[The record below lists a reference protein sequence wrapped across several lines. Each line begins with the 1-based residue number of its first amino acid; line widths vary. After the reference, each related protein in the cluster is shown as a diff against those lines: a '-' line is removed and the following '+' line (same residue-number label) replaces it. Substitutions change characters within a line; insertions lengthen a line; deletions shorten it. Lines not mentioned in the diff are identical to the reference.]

1 MPSSRPSRSGVTLV
15 QRLMAP
21 QPPQVHF
28 ARQAVIDGSVEPMGL
43 ELAFRW
49 KEGQR
54 RPPRPPS
61 PGATSLLL
69 SRALLDGGLI
79 QQRRPGCLFVDM
91 DAAALL
97 SPVADVLC
105 GALGAIQLPTDV
117 PVQASTTRRIAQ
129 LHARGYQF
137 ALAGIASPDDP
148 RLAWLPMVAFLKL
161 DVSLAPLDAWAP
173 IQDLARQAGVAL
185 IADRLTEPADYL
197 RLKAR
202 GVRYFQG
209 DLLGPPQEESPRA
222 LPSCDLDVLA
232 RLFRLARLGAPHD
245 ALAMAAAADP
255 ALVVRLLMLHRL
267 YLNRLRP
274 PASLTEA
281 LADLPEQ
288 VLIGWLHVLRTSTF
302 DLSPHTRSW
311 SQAVRE
317 QIHNYRARLIGA
329 RACSSPA
336 ELEAKV
342 FDLYRRLCSRESI
355 PPPTRPTLLE
365 RCGPF

>member
-1 MPSSRPSRSGVTLV
+1 MP
-15 QRLMAP
+15 P
-21 QPPQVHF
+21 QPPHVRF

-43 ELAFRW
+43 ELGFRW
-49 KEGQR
+49 NEGPR
-54 RPPRPPS
+54 RSPPPPS
-61 PGATSLLL
+61 PYATSLLL
-69 SRALLDGGLI
+69 SQALLDGGLI

-91 DAAALL
+91 DATALL
-97 SPVADVLC
+97 SPIADVLC
-105 GALGAIQLPTDV
+105 GALGAIQLPADV
-117 PVQASTTRRIAQ
+117 PVQESTTRRIAQ

-137 ALAGIASPDDP
+137 ALAGVASPDDP
-148 RLAWLPMVAFLKL
+148 RLTWLPMIAFLKL
-161 DVSLAPLDAWAP
+161 DVSLAPASAWMP
-173 IQDLARQAGVAL
+173 VQELARQAGVAL
-185 IADRLTEPADYL
+185 IADRLTEPVDYL
-197 RLKAR
+197 RLKAQ
-202 GVRYFQG
+202 GVRFFQG

-281 LADLPEQ
+281 LADLPEL
-288 VLIGWLHVLRTSTF
+288 VLIGWLQVLRTSTF

-342 FDLYRRLCSRESI
+342 FDLYRRLCSREPVAPAR
-355 PPPTRPTLLE
+355 PPLLE
-365 RCGPF
+365 GGGPL